1 VEGGVSGIWPWLAVP
16 VVGGLGALL
25 RVVIDTEVQIHR
37 PGRFPLGTLAVNASG
52 SFALGFLTGLGLG
65 GATLV
70 VLGGGLVG
78 AYTTFSTWMVET
90 WELAEDDLWHQAGLN
105 LAVSL
110 AVGLTCAGAGWAL
123 GSLF

>member
-1 VEGGVSGIWPWLAVP
+1 VNGIWPWLAVP
-16 VVGGLGALL
+16 VAGGLGALL
-25 RVVIDTEVQIHR
+25 RVVVDTEVQIYR
-37 PGRFPLGTLAVNASG
+37 PGRFPLGTLTVNASG
-52 SFALGFLTGLGLG
+52 SFALGFLTGLGVG
-65 GATLV
+65 GDTLL

-90 WELAEDDLWHQAGLN
+90 WELAEDDLWHQAAAN

-110 AVGLTCAGAGWAL
+110 AAGLACAGAGWAL

>member
-1 VEGGVSGIWPWLAVP
+1 MSGIWPWLAVP

-25 RVVIDTEVQIHR
+25 RVAVDTEVQLYR

-52 SFALGFLTGLGLG
+52 SFALGLLTGLGVGG
-65 GATLV
+65 GALL
-70 VLGGGLVG
+70 VLGGGLIG

-90 WELAEDDLWHQAGLN
+90 WELAEDDLWSHAALY

-110 AVGLTCAGAGWAL
+110 AVGLACAAAGWAL
-123 GSLF
+123 GSLW

>member
-1 VEGGVSGIWPWLAVP
+1 MEDGVNGIWPWLAVP

-25 RVVIDTEVQIHR
+25 RVVVDTEVQLQR

-52 SFALGFLTGLGLG
+52 SLALGLLTGLDVG
-65 GATLV
+65 GATLLV
-70 VLGGGLVG
+70 VGGGLIG

-90 WELAEDDLWHQAGLN
+90 WELAEDDLWREAGLN

-110 AVGLTCAGAGWAL
+110 AAGLSCAAAGWAL